1 MPDYLPDE
9 RPDKRPPIA
18 RRDDA
23 RRRVWAA
30 LWGRPT
36 RAQVVVGVLL
46 ALLGF
51 AAAVQVRAVRSD
63 DELTGA
69 RRDDLVQLLQTLSAA
84 QDRVSRQLAELED
97 TRDELQLSTNQRQV
111 ALEQAQRRLDALLLL
126 SGEVGATGTGVVI
139 TIQDP
144 DGSVGAVTLLNA
156 VQELRDAGAEAIEI
170 NNVARVVAETW
181 FGSGSAA
188 TGSALVVDDR
198 TVRAPYVVEAIG
210 ASDTLAKAVE
220 FPGGLADEVEALGG
234 SVTVTPLDTVQVQS
248 LAPEPDADF
257 ADPTT

>member
-1 MPDYLPDE
+1 MPDEQP
-9 RPDKRPPIA
+9 
-18 RRDDA
+18 DA
-23 RRRVWAA
+23 RRRLLST

-36 RAQVVVGVLL
+36 RAHVVVGVLL

-63 DELTGA
+63 DEYSST
-69 RRDDLVQLLQTLSAA
+69 RRDELVQLLQTLSAA

-97 TRDELQLSTNQRQV
+97 TRDELLLSTDQRQA

-126 SGEVGATGTGVVI
+126 DGQVGATGPGVVI

-170 NNVARVVAETW
+170 NNVARVVAATW
-181 FGSGSAA
+181 FGSGPA
-188 TGSALVVDDR
+188 TSEPTLLVSDQ
-198 TVRAPYVVEAIG
+198 TVRPPYVVEAIG
-210 ASDTLAKAVE
+210 ASDTLAKAVA

-234 SVTVTPLDTVQVQS
+234 SVTVTPLDSVQIQS
-248 LAPEPDADF
+248 LAMEPDADF